1 MNGAFIPKMNGK
13 TSRLKITFIWSNL
26 ALKIVYFTQMAAEI
40 FGYLSAIIV
49 GVVLG
54 LLGGGGSILCIPI
67 LVYLFHIEPAI
78 AGAYSLFI
86 VGVTSFAGAIPKY
99 KQQLVHLK
107 TGLVFGLPSILSIF
121 LTRSIVVPAIPEEVL
136 QAGSLVITKR
146 MLLLG
151 IFAVLMVLASI
162 PMIRGKRD
170 IVSDSKRFRTVLVI
184 LEGILIGFL
193 TGLVGAGGGFLII
206 PALVFLT
213 GLHFKTAVGTSLFI
227 IGINSIS
234 GFLGDV
240 LHHEMNWPLLLSLT
254 ALAILGILIGNN
266 FSRKISGIRLKMAF
280 GWLTLITGAYIIL
293 REIIL

>member
-1 MNGAFIPKMNGK
+1 MIG
-13 TSRLKITFIWSNL
+13 
-26 ALKIVYFTQMAAEI
+26 EI
-40 FGYLSAIIV
+40 IGYLSAIVV

-54 LLGGGGSILCIPI
+54 LLGGGGSILSIPI
-67 LVYLFHIEPAI
+67 LVYLFHIEPVV

-121 LTRSIVVPAIPEEVL
+121 LTRSLIVPAIPDEIL
-136 QAGSLVITKR
+136 QIGGLLVTKR

-151 IFAVLMVLASI
+151 VFAILMVLASI
-162 PMIRGKRD
+162 PMIRGKREFA
-170 IVSDSKRFRTVLVI
+170 SKSRRFRTVLVI
-184 LEGILIGFL
+184 LEGVVIGFL

-227 IGINSIS
+227 ISINSLA

-240 LHHEMNWPLLLSLT
+240 IHHEMNWPLLLSLT

-266 FSRKISGIRLKMAF
+266 YSRKISGIRLRMTF
-280 GWLTLITGAYIIL
+280 GWFTLVTGTYIII
-293 REIIL
+293 REVFL